1 MVFLGQC
8 VDLKFFPSQ
17 IIYPCNLHPLDAVSR
32 VKDITENPVNRRCLE
47 GLFDRKPPEPP
58 ENQQLHCYIIVIDTW
73 KITAIH
79 RQMLILGRPLM
90 RCVLWRWGMRPGWS
104 FKAVSRN
111 APKLPQIER
120 CFCNGNQ
127 WENLRNRIFD
137 MFGLKKSD
145 KMDACGR
152 NPRGVLLF

>member
-127 WENLRNRIFD
+127 RENLRNRTFD